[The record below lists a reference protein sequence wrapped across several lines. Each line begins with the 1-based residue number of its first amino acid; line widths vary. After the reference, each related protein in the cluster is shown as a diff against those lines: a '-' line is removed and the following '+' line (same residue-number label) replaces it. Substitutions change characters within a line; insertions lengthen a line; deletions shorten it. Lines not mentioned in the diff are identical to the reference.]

1 MGETPLLCGLAA
13 QDGAGSDSPA
23 AWSESHG
30 LAAYAVL
37 ESAQPEAL
45 WNVTESQGLYL
56 VNFSV
61 FSCDSAEERECD
73 GLIQATSKHKI
84 STIL

>member
-45 WNVTESQGLYL
+45 
-56 VNFSV
+56 
-61 FSCDSAEERECD
+61 
-73 GLIQATSKHKI
+73 
-84 STIL
+84 